1 MTPMRRHLTAVGV
14 WIPGRADRGKQL
26 LERCHSQLE
35 TKRAIA
41 IVGIKPIVAC
51 LQDHAGG
58 DEYGFMSGAAYL
70 KEYFVLAL
78 EWYFLVVEPAREI
91 HRAIHLEHLSGGRPQ
106 FGRIRLF
113 ATLAFLFWRRLR
125 RANLRSNRLRHGVS
139 YKPSYGLRWCFR
151 CSRHRSRSVRLS
163 LSVLLRSRRTAL
175 GDFSLRLSY

>member
-78 EWYFLVVEPAREI
+78 ELYFLVVEPAREI
-91 HRAIHLEHLSGGRPQ
+91 HRAIHLEHLFGRGQ
-106 FGRIRLF
+106 KLERIRLL
-113 ATLAFLFWRRLR
+113 ATIEYIFLHRLR
-125 RANLRSNRLRHGVS
+125 RG
-139 YKPSYGLRWCFR
+139 
-151 CSRHRSRSVRLS
+151 
-163 LSVLLRSRRTAL
+163 
-175 GDFSLRLSY
+175 